1 MKVGLIGSTGKAGGW
16 VLEECLE
23 RGHAVTALVRT
34 ASKLEAYAD
43 KITVVE
49 GDATESES
57 IQKII
62 DLDVIIS
69 TIGSPNKETLVVK
82 KTAEALVE
90 TVKGNTSVPRVI
102 WMTSTGINEA
112 TDQAKSYPLIGK
124 TPSQWFFGFGLFGWL
139 QFKVLIPHVIGQGL
153 WDDMAHSE
161 TVIRENEDM
170 VKRTVIVRPGN
181 MWPVSEAVTFSE
193 EWRKEGGETLAY
205 KLVGATDPPP
215 GKWIGRKAIAKAL
228 VDLVEDSSR
237 DGTAVSLF
245 Q

>member
-1 MKVGLIGSTGKAGGW
+1 MKVGLIGSTGKTGGW
-16 VLEECLE
+16 ALEECLE
-23 RGHAVTALVRT
+23 RGHTVTALVRT
-34 ASKLEAYAD
+34 ASKLAAYAD
-43 KITVVE
+43 KITIVE
-49 GDATESES
+49 GDATESGS
-57 IQKII
+57 IQKL
-62 DLDVIIS
+62 DDVDVIIS

-90 TVKGNTSVPRVI
+90 AFKSKSSAPRVI

-139 QFKVLIPHVIGQGL
+139 QFKVLIPYVIGQEL

-161 TVIRENEDM
+161 TVIRENEDI
-170 VKRTVIVRPGN
+170 VKKTTIVRPGN
-181 MWPVSEAVTFSE
+181 MWPVSEAATFSE
-193 EWRKEGGETLAY
+193 EWRKEGGADLEY

-237 DGTAVSLF
+237 DGTSVSLF